1 VVANATSTAA
11 RAVQEKGAALGTVV
25 QQNLSD
31 LFNRQPLLL
40 GALGVAVGAG
50 IAASI
55 RTTAAEERAFGE
67 ASESV
72 REAVTEKAKAL
83 KEMADAAVNEAK
95 AQGLTPKAVGEAFRM
110 VGDKV
115 AEVGGK
121 QSDQRG
127 GSASLPP
134 IGSRGLKNN

>member
-1 VVANATSTAA
+1 
-11 RAVQEKGAALGTVV
+11 
-25 QQNLSD
+25 LSD

-72 REAVTEKAKAL
+72 RGAVTEKAKAL
-83 KEMADAAVNEAK
+83 KEMADVAVNEAK

-121 QSDQRG
+121 QSVQHGR
-127 GSASLPP
+127 SASLPP